1 MKIANRQFVAP
12 VLKFAGGFSLS
23 EMLVVISVIVLL
35 IGIGIPAAKQI
46 TDSFESSAG
55 LRNVISTALSNARAI
70 ATKEQKYAGLRFQQD
85 QNGRQYMIFIV
96 HDPADAITTI
106 AEMVANPNATG
117 TGLANGFRAVKGL
130 KPVKLPANAGVMD
143 LMFVN
148 RTYSSNGALMTAED
162 FLIDDSLIDE
172 SEELNETTTFSIVF
186 SPAGKLITHLVWI
199 RNRYGIPDS
208 PDMLGKDRPDK
219 VFNKKSVVDDGY
231 AMFYQDDYA
240 GSPKLLPYGYLG
252 FGPEHS
258 RNSFIIY
265 DKRAFAAVG
274 TDSRWTDYLSGLDV
288 LYINSYTGEIIN
300 K

>member
-12 VLKFAGGFSLS
+12 ALKFAGGFSLS

-35 IGIGIPAAKQI
+35 IGIGIPAVKQI

-55 LRNVISTALSNARAI
+55 LRNVISAALSNARAI

-85 QNGRQYMIFIV
+85 LDGRGYMIFIV
-96 HDPADAITTI
+96 HDPADAILTI
-106 AEMVANPNATG
+106 AEIATNPNATG

-130 KPVKLPANAGVMD
+130 KPVKLPANVGVMD
-143 LMFVN
+143 LRVKAN
-148 RTYSSNGALMTAED
+148 YTPAPSIAEGPIVD
-162 FLIDDSLIDE
+162 DIHIDDPC
-172 SEELNETTTFSIVF
+172 ELNDTTTFSIIF
-186 SPAGKLITHLVWI
+186 SPAGKLIIHDVRI
-199 RNRYGIPDS
+199 RNRHGRIDNAS
-208 PDMLGKDRPDK
+208 PDKI
-219 VFNKKSVVDDGY
+219 FNTKTNVEAGNTL
-231 AMFYQDDYA
+231 FYQDDDEV
-240 GSPKLLPYGYLG
+240 SLG
-252 FGPEHS
+252 QEHS

-265 DKRAFAAVG
+265 DKRAFAAGG